1 VNFCSGSQHFTA
13 IGKSLN
19 EAIGVGRVP
28 SALLRRNVVTTI
40 IYPGWAGRGLMQVE
54 CNVVLG
60 SMAIIVIGLLA
71 FGGGSFQQ

>member
-1 VNFCSGSQHFTA
+1 
-13 IGKSLN
+13 
-19 EAIGVGRVP
+19 
-28 SALLRRNVVTTI
+28 
-40 IYPGWAGRGLMQVE
+40 MQVE